1 VNQARPVFSYERML
15 GQFRARYPFQ
25 TGIWPLAS
33 DGRTVDMCIAV
44 EDYLKLR
51 HADLRA
57 DPLFTAC

>member
-1 VNQARPVFSYERML
+1 MV
-15 GQFRARYPFQ
+15 GQFGARHPFQ

-51 HADLRA
+51 RA
-57 DPLFTAC
+57 EIEPSAVLQAF